1 MDYDIIIIGA
11 GPAGLSFARSLA
23 DTQLNIA
30 LIERSPK
37 ADLVEP
43 AYDGREIALTHLSHR
58 LMNDLGM
65 WQLIDKDK
73 IALIKNAKVL
83 NGNSP
88 YALDFDHS
96 ETDKENLGF
105 MISNNVIRK
114 AAFDSLAGFK
124 NITLLCET
132 SVTNVGSNASSGW
145 VELTD
150 ETRLTAPLVVAADS
164 RFSTT
169 RRMMGIA
176 TSMLDF
182 GRTCIVCTMQAE
194 LPHKYSAHECFHYDR
209 TLAILPL
216 NDNQISVV
224 ITLPSEESNSVMAL
238 DRDELARE
246 DFARDI
252 EQRMGHK
259 LGALKLTSKL
269 FAYPL
274 VATFARNFYTNRFAV
289 IGDAAVGMHPVT
301 AHGFN
306 LGLQS
311 AHILASEIKTAMA
324 KGTSFAASPVLARYS
339 SRHSRTAMPIYH
351 GTNALVRLYTTTTAP
366 AKLVRGALLHLGNI
380 IKPAKGLIMNQ
391 LTEIGA
397 EKSGRF

>member
-23 DTQLNIA
+23 DTRLNIA
-30 LIERSPK
+30 IIERSPEK
-37 ADLVEP
+37 DLANP

-65 WQLIDKDK
+65 WQLIDDDR
-73 IALIKNAKVL
+73 IALIKSAKVL

-88 YALDFDHS
+88 YSLNFDHH

-105 MISNNVIRK
+105 MIANNVIRK
-114 AAFDSLAGFK
+114 AAFDALGGFK
-124 NITLLCET
+124 NITLLAET
-132 SVTNVGSNASSGW
+132 DVVNVGSNAASSW
-145 VELTD
+145 VEFADKTIIK
-150 ETRLTAPLVVAADS
+150 APLVVAADS

-182 GRTCIVCTMQAE
+182 GRTCIVCTMQAQE
-194 LPHKYSAHECFHYDR
+194 PHQFSAHECFHYDR
-209 TLAILPL
+209 TLAVLPL
-216 NDNQISVV
+216 NNNQVSIV
-224 ITLPSEESNSVMAL
+224 ITLPSEETDSVLAMH
-238 DRDELARE
+238 RD

-252 EQRMGHK
+252 EKRMNNK
-259 LGALKLTSKL
+259 LGALELTSEL

-274 VATFARNFYTNRFAV
+274 VATLARNFYTNRFAV

-311 AHILASEIKTAMA
+311 AHILASKIKQALA
-324 KGTSFAASPVLARYS
+324 KGADYAASPVLARYS
-339 SRHSRTAMPIYH
+339 AKHSRTAAPIYH
-351 GTNALVRLYTTTTAP
+351 GTNALVRLYTTTTRP
-366 AKLVRGALLHLGNI
+366 AKLARRALLHLGNI
-380 IKPAKGLIMNQ
+380 IKPAKGLIMDQ
-391 LTEIGA
+391 LTEIKA

>member
-23 DTQLNIA
+23 DTQLKIA
-30 LIERSPK
+30 LVERNAEK
-37 ADLVEP
+37 DLADP

-65 WQLIDKDK
+65 WQTVDPDK
-73 IALIKNAKVL
+73 IALIKNAKVS
-83 NGNSP
+83 NGNSA
-88 YALDFDHS
+88 YSLNFDHN

-105 MISNNVIRK
+105 MMSNNVIRK
-114 AAFDSLAGFK
+114 AAFDSLKGFD
-124 NITLLCET
+124 NITLLTEKE
-132 SVTNVGSNASSGW
+132 VTNVGSNASCGW
-145 VELTD
+145 IELAD
-150 ETRLTAPLVVAADS
+150 ETKLKAPLVVAADS

-182 GRTCIVCTMQAE
+182 GRTCIVCTMKAQD
-194 LPHKYSAHECFHYDR
+194 PHQYTAHECFHYDR
-209 TLAILPL
+209 TLAVLPL
-216 NDNQISVV
+216 NNNEVSIV
-224 ITLPSEESNSVMAL
+224 ITLPSEETDSVMSMH
-238 DRDELARE
+238 RD

-252 EQRMGHK
+252 ERRMDNK
-259 LGALKLTSKL
+259 LGRLELSSEL

-311 AHILASEIKTAMA
+311 AHILASEIKKAIA
-324 KGTSFAASPVLARYS
+324 KGDDFAASPVLARYS
-339 SRHSRTAMPIYH
+339 SKHTRTAAPIYH
-351 GTNALVRLYTTTTAP
+351 GTNALVRLYTTTTRP
-366 AKLVRGALLHLGNI
+366 AKLARNALLHLGNI
-380 IKPAKGLIMNQ
+380 IKPAKGLIMDQ
-391 LTEIGA
+391 LTEIKA

>member
-1 MDYDIIIIGA
+1 MNYDIIIIGA

-30 LIERSPK
+30 IIERTSEK
-37 ADLVEP
+37 SLAEP

-65 WQLIDKDK
+65 WKLIDTDR
-73 IALIKNAKVL
+73 ISLIKSAKVL
-83 NGNSP
+83 NGRSP
-88 YALDFDHS
+88 YSLNFDHS

-105 MISNNVIRK
+105 MISNSDIRK
-114 AAFDSLAGFK
+114 AAYDSLDRFE
-124 NITLLCET
+124 NITLLSET
-132 SVTNVGSNASSGW
+132 EVVKVNSNASFAK
-145 VELTD
+145 VELAD
-150 ETRLTAPLVVAADS
+150 ETILKAPLVVAADS

-182 GRTCIVCTMQAE
+182 GRTCIVCTMQAQE
-194 LPHKYSAHECFHYDR
+194 PHQYSAHECFHYDR

-216 NDNQISVV
+216 NNNQISVV
-224 ITLPSEESNSVMAL
+224 ITLPSEETDSVMAMH
-238 DRDELARE
+238 RD

-252 EQRMGHK
+252 ERRMDNK
-259 LGALKLTSKL
+259 LGRLKLTSKL

-274 VATFARNFYTNRFAV
+274 VATYARDFYSNRFAV

-311 AHILASEIKTAMA
+311 AHILASEIRQALA
-324 KGTSFAASPVLARYS
+324 NGADYAASPVLARYS
-339 SRHSRTAMPIYH
+339 SRHNRTAAPIYH
-351 GTNALVRLYTTTTAP
+351 GTNALVRLYTTTTRP
-366 AKLVRGALLHLGNI
+366 AKLARRALLHLGNI
-380 IKPAKGLIMNQ
+380 VKPAKGLIMDQ